1 MIRGANGVARWHDLW
16 QGIPYIFGP
25 HDTGASDSVM
35 NGPNA
40 RPYIAA
46 KSSMQWTWKEF
57 RPPPGE
63 IVLSTQHKD
72 FGRLYSGRIVFEPHI
87 KARASPNKRWPWVSW
102 NKLAWILQGRG
113 LRVTQI
119 GQIGTTLLEQVDFVE
134 TKDFRHAV
142 AILAG
147 ARAAVVHEG
156 ALHHAAAALGIP
168 TVVLR
173 GGFISPRVT
182 GYEGQIDFF
191 VGEDLGCGMRVP
203 CQHCH
208 AAMARIKPE
217 QVAERVLDALREK

>member
-1 MIRGANGVARWHDLW
+1 VIIRGANGVARWHDLW

-119 GQIGTTLLEQVDFVE
+119 
-134 TKDFRHAV
+134 
-142 AILAG
+142 
-147 ARAAVVHEG
+147 
-156 ALHHAAAALGIP
+156 AAALGIP

-182 GYEGQIDFF
+182 GYEGQTDFF

-217 QVAERVLDALREK
+217 HVAERLLQALKDPA